1 MAVTWTYEAP
11 AEGETTVEVTFTS
24 DDPVLTHVRAV
35 NAVFI
40 DGAYD
45 ATLTETRVS
54 EVANGVENKIAV
66 GAITQPVEEEAEED
80 GGE

>member
-11 AEGETTVEVTFTS
+11 AEGETTVMVTFTS

-66 GAITQPVEEEAEED
+66 GAITPPVEEEAEED

>member
-24 DDPVLTHVRAV
+24 DSPALTHVRAV
-35 NAVFI
+35 NAVFT
-40 DGAYD
+40 DEAYD

-54 EVANGVENKIAV
+54 EVGSGVENKIAV
-66 GAITQPVEEEAEED
+66 GAITPPVEEEAEED